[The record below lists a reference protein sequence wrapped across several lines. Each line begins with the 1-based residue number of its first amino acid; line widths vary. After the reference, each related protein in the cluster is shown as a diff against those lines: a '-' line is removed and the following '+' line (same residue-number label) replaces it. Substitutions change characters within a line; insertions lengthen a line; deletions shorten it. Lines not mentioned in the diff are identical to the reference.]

1 LDLIGKG
8 LEEDGH
14 SFTRI
19 DGSMNSSKRIEA
31 VGSFCSEEEDTPR
44 FILCSLH
51 AAGTFVDT
59 SNKDVAIPLQTW
71 IILKPLF
78 VLCRNWYQSH
88 PRQPCLY
95 DGLLVEPGGRESS
108 Q

>member
-1 LDLIGKG
+1 M
-8 LEEDGH
+8 EEAGH

-51 AAGTFVDT
+51 AAGTFIDTSNNEVDT
-59 SNKDVAIPLQTW
+59 SNNEVAIPLQTW
-71 IILKPLF
+71 IVF
-78 VLCRNWYQSH
+78 
-88 PRQPCLY
+88 
-95 DGLLVEPGGRESS
+95 
-108 Q
+108 